1 MILPFRLVTPCRG
14 PLLLLAGL
22 AGCASWSAAE
32 SLAVDWLYLA
42 NNGAWVARTETLT
55 ASETQVRL
63 PVANLTPEQFWWQ
76 TELDGTRLS
85 WSSPDQRLLPGKG
98 QPVEI
103 EAEPGLW
110 LVQGVSPSHLVL
122 QQGKTLRYWPQ
133 SQWHLLHFTAPAD
146 NQFELKV
153 VQAEK
158 QKNTLV
164 YAWQDF
170 AISAQVRYRID
181 MAADQPQLFQELI
194 VSNLSEYDIE
204 APGYSF
210 AQVQNPPQ
218 IMMRALSM
226 EGDQKAMAQPHSG
239 QSQGV
244 PTLLSREPFTLAAA
258 THLWLPVSETALTQ
272 VTRQYQLQWDSRQ
285 QGLQKAR
292 ASILIE
298 SQEALPDLA
307 GPVKIGIFDDQV
319 ALLDSYYEPGLASE
333 ATLALGQSSLVS
345 LTSVAVREGFWRL
358 SLTNRSSA
366 MARIAL
372 TVSHWNGKQNQ
383 QIPMALSVAANA
395 TENIRLELGGGG
407 MLRIVK

>member
-1 MILPFRLVTPCRG
+1 MILPSCLATPVRS
-14 PLLLLAGL
+14 PLLLLVSLAACAG
-22 AGCASWSAAE
+22 WSSAE
-32 SLAVDWLYLA
+32 SLSVDWLYLA
-42 NNGAWVARTETLT
+42 NNGAWVSRTETLT

-85 WSSPDQRLLPGKG
+85 WSSPDQRLLPAQG
-98 QPVEI
+98 QPVEVQG
-103 EAEPGLW
+103 EPGLW
-110 LVQGVSPSHLVL
+110 LVQGVSGSHLVL

-133 SQWHLLHFTAPAD
+133 NQWHLLHFTAPAD

-153 VQAEK
+153 IQAAK

-170 AISAQVRYRID
+170 AISAQVRYRLD
-181 MAADQPQLFQELI
+181 LAAPEPQLYQELI

-218 IMMRALSM
+218 MMMRALSV
-226 EGDQKAMAQPHSG
+226 EADQMAMGTPQSG

-244 PTLLSREPFTLAAA
+244 PTLLSREPFALAAG

-285 QGLQKAR
+285 QGLQKAQ

-298 SQEALPDLA
+298 SQEPLPDLA
-307 GPVKIGIFDDQV
+307 GPVKIGVFDGQV
-319 ALLDSYYEPGLASE
+319 ALLDSYFEPGLAAQ

-345 LTSVAVREGFWRL
+345 LTSIAEREGFWRL
-358 SLTNRSSA
+358 SMANRSTSPA
-366 MARIAL
+366 SIAL
-372 TVSHWNGKQNQ
+372 TVSHWNGKQSQ
-383 QIPMALSVAANA
+383 RIPMALTVEANE
-395 TENIRLELGGGG
+395 TQDIRLELGNGGQI
-407 MLRIVK
+407 RIVN